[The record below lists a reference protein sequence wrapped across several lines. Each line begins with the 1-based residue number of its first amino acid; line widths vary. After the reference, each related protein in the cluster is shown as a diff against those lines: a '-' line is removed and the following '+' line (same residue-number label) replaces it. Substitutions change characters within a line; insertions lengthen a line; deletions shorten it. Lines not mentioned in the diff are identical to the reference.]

1 MDYYIYDFERPQ
13 TPPPPRKQGWGR
25 LLLAATLGAAVA
37 LAGSAGLEVWL
48 AAEEPIPVAV
58 PAAPVD
64 ALPTMVEIDDEYS
77 PAAVGEAVVPAV
89 VTVQIGAQ
97 TPTGVIPQGSGSGV
111 IIDTAGFIVTNDHVA
126 GDAGSLRVVLSD
138 GRVYEATLVGTDP
151 VTDLAVL
158 RIEADN
164 LTAVRFGS
172 TEEMQVGDTTVAIGN
187 PLGLDG
193 GPSLTVGVLSAFG
206 REVRTSA
213 TSTLY
218 GMIQTDAPITQG
230 SSGGALVDGA
240 GRLIGITTAVGVSEV
255 GIEGIGFATPIEI
268 VERVIADIL
277 DDGIVAHALLGI
289 NVSTSFT
296 EIADGG
302 ARPTGVAVDAIEPGS
317 AADASGL
324 QLGDVIKVVEGIA
337 VDTSSELISALR
349 RLGAGDL
356 VTLEIERSGTQLD
369 VPVTLGTL

>member
-13 TPPPPRKQGWGR
+13 TPPPRRKQSWGR

-37 LAGSAGLEVWL
+37 LAGSAGLGVWL

-58 PAAPVD
+58 PAAPID

-277 DDGIVAHALLGI
+277 DDGVVAHALLGI

-317 AADASGL
+317 AADTSGL

-349 RLGAGDL
+349 RLVAGDL
-356 VTLEIERSGTQLD
+356 VTLEIERSGVQLD

>member
-1 MDYYIYDFERPQ
+1 MDYYIYDFERSQ
-13 TPPPPRKQGWGR
+13 TPPPRRKQGWGR
-25 LLLAATLGAAVA
+25 LLLTATLGAAVA
-37 LAGSAGLEVWL
+37 LAGSAGLEAWL

-277 DDGIVAHALLGI
+277 DDGVVTHALLGI

-317 AADASGL
+317 AADTSGL

-356 VTLEIERSGTQLD
+356 VTLEIDRSGVQLD

>member
-1 MDYYIYDFERPQ
+1 MDYYIYDFERSQ
-13 TPPPPRKQGWGR
+13 TPPPRRKQGWGR
-25 LLLAATLGAAVA
+25 LLLTATLGAAVA

-277 DDGIVAHALLGI
+277 DDGVVTHALLGI

-317 AADASGL
+317 AADISGL

-349 RLGAGDL
+349 RLVAGDL
-356 VTLEIERSGTQLD
+356 VTLEIERSGVQLD

>member
-1 MDYYIYDFERPQ
+1 M
-13 TPPPPRKQGWGR
+13 
-25 LLLAATLGAAVA
+25 LLAATLGAAVA
-37 LAGSAGLEVWL
+37 LAGSAGLGVWL

-58 PAAPVD
+58 PAAPID
-64 ALPTMVEIDDEYS
+64 ALPTMVDIDDEYS

-240 GRLIGITTAVGVSEV
+240 
-255 GIEGIGFATPIEI
+255 
-268 VERVIADIL
+268 
-277 DDGIVAHALLGI
+277 
-289 NVSTSFT
+289 
-296 EIADGG
+296 
-302 ARPTGVAVDAIEPGS
+302 
-317 AADASGL
+317 DASSGSRPRL
-324 QLGDVIKVVEGIA
+324 VSARSESKVS
-337 VDTSSELISALR
+337 DSPP
-349 RLGAGDL
+349 
-356 VTLEIERSGTQLD
+356 RSRSWSG
-369 VPVTLGTL
+369 

>member
-1 MDYYIYDFERPQ
+1 MDYYIYDFERSQ
-13 TPPPPRKQGWGR
+13 TPPPRRKQGWGR
-25 LLLAATLGAAVA
+25 LLLTATLGAAVA

-277 DDGIVAHALLGI
+277 DDGVVTHALLGI

-317 AADASGL
+317 AADTSGL

-356 VTLEIERSGTQLD
+356 VTLEIERSGVQLD

>member
-37 LAGSAGLEVWL
+37 LVGSAGLGVWL

-58 PAAPVD
+58 PAAPID

-158 RIEADN
+158 RIEADT

-277 DDGIVAHALLGI
+277 DDGVVAHALLGI

-317 AADASGL
+317 AADTSGL

-356 VTLEIERSGTQLD
+356 VTLEIERSGLQLD

>member
-1 MDYYIYDFERPQ
+1 MDYYIYDFERSQ
-13 TPPPPRKQGWGR
+13 TPPPRRKQGWGR
-25 LLLAATLGAAVA
+25 LLLTATLGAAVA

-277 DDGIVAHALLGI
+277 DDGVVTHALLGI

-317 AADASGL
+317 AADTSGL

-356 VTLEIERSGTQLD
+356 VTLEIDRSGVQLD

>member
-13 TPPPPRKQGWGR
+13 TPPPRRKQGWGR

-37 LAGSAGLEVWL
+37 LAGSAGLEVWI

-158 RIEADN
+158 RIDADN

-172 TEEMQVGDTTVAIGN
+172 TEEMQVGDATVAIGN

-268 VERVIADIL
+268 VERVIVDIL
-277 DDGIVAHALLGI
+277 DDGVVTHALLGI

-317 AADASGL
+317 AADTSGL

-356 VTLEIERSGTQLD
+356 VTLEIDRSGTQLD

>member
-37 LAGSAGLEVWL
+37 LAGSAGLGVWL

-58 PAAPVD
+58 PAAPID

-277 DDGIVAHALLGI
+277 DDGVVAHALLGI

-317 AADASGL
+317 AADTSGL

-349 RLGAGDL
+349 RLVAGDL
-356 VTLEIERSGTQLD
+356 VTLEIERSGVQLD

>member
-1 MDYYIYDFERPQ
+1 MDYYIYDFETSQAAPARQ
-13 TPPPPRKQGWGR
+13 KQGWVR
-25 LLLAATLGAAVA
+25 LLLAATLGAAIA
-37 LAGSAGLEVWL
+37 LVGYAGLEAWQTPENPTVV
-48 AAEEPIPVAV
+48 AEPAPPI
-58 PAAPVD
+58 D
-64 ALPTMVEIDDEYS
+64 ALPTMSPVEDEYS
-77 PAAVGEAVVPAV
+77 PADVGEAVVPAV

-97 TPTGVIPQGSGSGV
+97 TANGVVSQGSGSGV
-111 IIDTAGFIVTNDHVA
+111 IIDTAGHVVTNDHVA
-126 GDAGSLRVVLSD
+126 GDAGSLRVVLAD
-138 GRVYEATLVGTDP
+138 GRVYDANLIGTDP

-158 RIEADN
+158 RIDAGN
-164 LTAVRFGS
+164 LSAVQFGS
-172 TEEMQVGDTTVAIGN
+172 TDDMQVGDTTIAIGN

-193 GPSLTVGVLSAFG
+193 GPSLTVGVLSALG
-206 REVRTSA
+206 RDVTTGPA
-213 TSTLY
+213 TTLY
-218 GMIQTDAPITQG
+218 GMLQTDAPITQG

-268 VERVIADIL
+268 VERVVADIL
-277 DDGIVAHALLGI
+277 DDGVVAHALLGI

-317 AADASGL
+317 AADVAGL
-324 QLGDVIKVVEGIA
+324 RLGDVIKVVEGIA
-337 VDTSSELISALR
+337 VDTSSELISTLR